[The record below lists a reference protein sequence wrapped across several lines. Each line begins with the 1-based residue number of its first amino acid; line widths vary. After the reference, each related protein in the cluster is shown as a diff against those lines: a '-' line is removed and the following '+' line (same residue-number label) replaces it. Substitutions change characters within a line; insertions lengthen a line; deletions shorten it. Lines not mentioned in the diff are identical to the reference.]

1 MTNWQLKIWSRV
13 LSDFTAGGYIEFVQ
27 SQNMVSGREGE
38 IHKERA
44 SAGIQI
50 SLNFKCQFSFLYVSM
65 NFIHCCFPGRV
76 CVQCGRLGRQRV
88 DR

>member
-13 LSDFTAGGYIEFVQ
+13 LIDFTAGGYIELVQ

-44 SAGIQI
+44 SAVIQNG
-50 SLNFKCQFSFLYVSM
+50 LNFKCQFSFLLCSNEFYPLL
-65 NFIHCCFPGRV
+65 FPWKGLRAV
-76 CVQCGRLGRQRV
+76 WVIG
-88 DR
+88 